1 MPQLSATIIALN
13 EERNIARAIGS
24 LAGADEI
31 VVVDSGSSDAT
42 CRIAEEL
49 GARVVRNPW
58 PGYAAQKNFAA
69 AQARHDWILNLDAD
83 EELDG
88 AAQEALRRWKSE
100 SSAGVE
106 GRKNSQAA
114 GYRWP
119 RRAFYMGRWI
129 RHSGWYPDWKIRLYD
144 RRRGIWRGD
153 YVHESVSVDG
163 TVAAMAGEI
172 LHYTWQSLE
181 AQYARTEIYTDLAA
195 REMAARGRH
204 ASPLDLL
211 LAPPWTFAQTYFL
224 KLGFLDGYAGFCIAR
239 AAAHYV
245 RRKYEKL
252 RSLHP

>member
-172 LHYTWQSLE
+172 LTTPGSRWRRNMR
-181 AQYARTEIYTDLAA
+181 ARKFTRIWRRGKWPRADAMRRRWIYCWP
-195 REMAARGRH
+195 RRGL
-204 ASPLDLL
+204 SPKR
-211 LAPPWTFAQTYFL
+211 TF
-224 KLGFLDGYAGFCIAR
+224 
-239 AAAHYV
+239 
-245 RRKYEKL
+245 
-252 RSLHP
+252 